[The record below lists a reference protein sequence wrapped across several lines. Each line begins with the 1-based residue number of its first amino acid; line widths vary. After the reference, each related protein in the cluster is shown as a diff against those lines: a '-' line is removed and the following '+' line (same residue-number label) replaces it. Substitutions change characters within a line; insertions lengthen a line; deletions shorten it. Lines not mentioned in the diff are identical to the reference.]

1 MPKRPYVLLVATGRS
16 PQVITETAFE
26 LYRREGRQ
34 PAEVHVL
41 TTRVGAAHVR
51 ALLLGEEARSPV
63 EGTLIEPAEN
73 RWSRFCKD
81 VLGRGGPVE
90 IALHVPESG
99 PDAPVDDIRQRGD
112 DTLFANQCY
121 RLVEQLTRPE
131 ALPLVGSVA
140 GGRKTMSAHLMT
152 AFSVYARPDDLLT
165 HVLLGDPEFERDP
178 SFFYPKPGSPAYGQL
193 LDLVRV
199 RFPRLRPLLDADLLE
214 DLPDDRRDLESILDA
229 LSPHLA
235 RYRTPG
241 RISLSLT
248 TDDPPRLSFTSGE
261 EVLDTCTLAPNEAA
275 TFAVLADRLWD
286 GEAVP
291 ATALCDDDLVQ
302 TQRTVIRRLC
312 TAAVDPSPKPWTTP
326 AQVSKAVSALRQSL
340 VAAPIAERHILI
352 EGVSTD
358 PTRYQWP
365 ASEHVREA
373 FAVDSKHLPDN
384 WPFDHLPAPE

>member
-63 EGTLIEPAEN
+63 EGTLIEPADN
-73 RWSRFCKD
+73 RWSPFCRD
-81 VLGRGGPVE
+81 VLGRDGPVE
-90 IALHVPESG
+90 ITVHVPESER
-99 PDAPVDDIRQRGD
+99 DAPVDDIRQRGD
-112 DTLFANQCY
+112 DTLFANRCY
-121 RLVEQLTRPE
+121 RLVEQLTRRD

-152 AFSVYARPDDLLT
+152 AFSVYARPNDILT
-165 HVLLGDPEFERDP
+165 HVLLADPEFERDP

-193 LDLVRV
+193 LDLVSV
-199 RFPRLRPLLDADLLE
+199 RFPRLRPLLDADLL
-214 DLPDDRRDLESILDA
+214 DGLPDDRRDLEGILNA

-235 RYRTPG
+235 RYRTPSH
-241 RISLSLT
+241 ITLSLT
-248 TDDPPRLSFTSGE
+248 TDDPPRLSFTTGD

-286 GEAVP
+286 GEAVLAP
-291 ATALCDDDLVQ
+291 VLCDDDLVQ
-302 TQRTVIRRLC
+302 KQRTTIRGLC
-312 TAAVDPSPKPWTTP
+312 TAAVDPSPKPWATP
-326 AQVSKAVSALRQSL
+326 AQVSKALSALRQSL
-340 VAAPIAERHILI
+340 VTAPIAERYVLI
-352 EGVSTD
+352 EGVSTE

-365 ASEHVREA
+365 ASDHVREA
-373 FAVDSKHLPDN
+373 FVVDSRHVPDD
-384 WPFDHLPAPE
+384 WPYEHLPAPG